1 MLSQCARLLAW
12 LRDSYAQYRM
22 RSAILRNHLN
32 TPLSRTMRERLC
44 INYLSVTQIRI
55 EASFSAWCRLQL
67 LVFLSLCSFFYIL
80 LLLFSFNREI
90 HRNFSSFHHRWKEI
104 NLRLW
109 CFIRMCGVQVVI
121 ASISHENRGWC
132 SEEDNHWW
140 GSWDAIYWIFRQAN
154 YLLDLQFDDWDFH
167 QAIPQSGSR
176 LNDERIIK
184 NMSGTNFWTRYEW
197 HPKQSFYSSKFW
209 EKERTGARTTLIICE
224 LNETLFEIRNIINN

>member
-32 TPLSRTMRERLC
+32 TPLSRTTREGLC
-44 INYLSVTQIRI
+44 IKYLSVTQNRI
-55 EASFSAWCRLQL
+55 ETSLSAYRRHNFL
-67 LVFLSLCSFFYIL
+67 LFLVSVLFIYIL

-90 HRNFSSFHHRWKEI
+90 HRDFSSFHHRWREI
-104 NLRLW
+104 NLRFW

-140 GSWDAIYWIFRQAN
+140 VSWDAIYWFSRQAN
-154 YLLDLQFDDWDFH
+154 KPLDLQFDDWDFH

-184 NMSGTNFWTRYEW
+184 NMSGTNFWTNCEW

-209 EKERTGARTTLIICE
+209 EKERTGTRVTLIICE
-224 LNETLFEIRNIINN
+224 LNETLFEIRNITNN